1 MIRKGDTMEI
11 IKEENKIVVLN
22 EQQKEIAYIIFPKL
36 ENNLVTLKSTYVD
49 ETLRGKGIAHQLL
62 VLFCDEL
69 RRTNRKAIVTCSYA
83 KIGFKASHVSG
94 CLSINVPIPQLDR
107 GIASEVIS
115 RWFESI

>member
-1 MIRKGDTMEI
+1 MIRNGDTMEI

-22 EQQKEIAYIIFPKL
+22 EQQKEIAYIIFPQL

-69 RRTNRKAIVTCSYA
+69 RRTNRKAFVTCSYA
-83 KIGFKASHVSG
+83 K
-94 CLSINVPIPQLDR
+94 D
-107 GIASEVIS
+107 
-115 RWFESI
+115 WFLKHPMYQDVLV